1 MQPGIIHC
9 EAPGLIDSIDGAAL
23 RLLSKGF
30 SDFVG
35 KPWTVVVDAFEEV
48 DRWPL
53 LRALEMAL
61 KAEDTDAGRCG
72 SGILRDAKTRVKWT
86 VSRLERAGAAP
97 DFALMLWPEEEPM
110 ALEDGKCGLAAYKD
124 SFTHAVEGFF
134 RTTLDGRF
142 IELNP
147 ALARIYGYDSPQAL
161 ITALGDLNTDLY
173 VQQGRREEFVQLVR
187 AQGSVSGFQSQVYRA
202 DGSVI
207 WIAEYA
213 RTVCDE
219 RGQPA
224 YYEGTIID
232 LTSIKRTEAAL
243 RQSEERFRLLVETTN
258 VVPWEADIESWR
270 LTYVGPQAVKFLG
283 FAMDDWLAEGFWARQ
298 VHPDDLEW
306 VSTVRAEGIANQRN
320 FECEY
325 RMIGQGGRVV
335 WVRDVVT
342 IIESSDGTEALGGI
356 MSDISYRRFTEAAL
370 REGGNFVESLVE
382 SAPMI
387 LYLYDLSSE
396 QCLYVSGRAESILGY
411 TQRALWDMKPL
422 FVSALAH
429 EAEQASHRQHL
440 RALAE
445 ADFGQSI
452 QREFRLRGVE
462 GDWVWLRG
470 HDTVFSLNPDGN
482 PDQILGIA
490 FDITAQRL
498 AMEELA
504 SDETLFRSLAETT
517 RVIPFEMSLDTGRF
531 TYVGP
536 QAEALLG
543 HPVQDWFRKDGWLSL
558 VHPDDRDMAVQFMY
572 PPSSHPGPEVDFQTE
587 FRMRRTNG
595 QDLWVREL
603 VRYGRGA
610 DQRLRARG
618 FLFDITEAKNHE
630 EELKTTRDRLREL
643 ALWNQNVRED
653 ERANVAREIH
663 DELGQALTLFR
674 IDLGWMENRLGRFAP
689 TRALDAL
696 TEKVNDMKKL
706 VDGTLRTVRR
716 IISNL
721 RPAVLDELGLKAAIE
736 WQAEE
741 FSRRVG
747 IRCQVEAATIPDPG
761 NDTAIAIF
769 RIFQEILTNV
779 LRHAHASRVDVR
791 FTCDGQSLML
801 AVSDNGRGFSTVD
814 LGHSKSFGLLGMR
827 ERARALGGSL
837 EIISKKGCG
846 TTVIVALP
854 LREEIAA
861 VDGQLVPSANG
872 DV

>member
-1 MQPGIIHC
+1 MQSGIIHC
-9 EAPGLIDSIDGAAL
+9 EAPGVVHSADGTAL
-23 RLLSKGF
+23 RLLSKGLG
-30 SDFVG
+30 DLVG
-35 KPWTVVVDAFEEV
+35 QPWTVVADAFHDEPREALLRSLHAALHAPNAGV
-48 DRWPL
+48 DRS
-53 LRALEMAL
+53 
-61 KAEDTDAGRCG
+61 G
-72 SGILRDAKTRVKWT
+72 SGFLRDGQIGVTWT
-86 VSRLERAGAAP
+86 IFRLDRPIGECAILLQLSP
-97 DFALMLWPEEEPM
+97 
-110 ALEDGKCGLAAYKD
+110 GKRTPPPNSNDRELAAYKE

-134 RTTLDGRF
+134 RTSLEGRY
-142 IELNP
+142 IEVNP

-161 ITALGDLNTDLY
+161 MAVMSDVSTELY
-173 VQQGRREEFVQLVR
+173 VDRGRREEFVALVR
-187 AQGSVSGFQSQVYRA
+187 AQGNVSGFQSQVYRA
-202 DGSVI
+202 DGSVM

-213 RTVCDE
+213 HTVYDDG
-219 RGQPA
+219 RPV
-224 YYEGTIID
+224 YYEGSIID

-243 RQSEERFRLLVETTN
+243 RQSEERFRLLVETAN
-258 VVPWEADIESWR
+258 VVPWEADMHSWR

-283 FAMDDWLAEGFWARQ
+283 FSVEEWLSDGFWQRQ
-298 VHPDDLEW
+298 VHPEDLDW
-306 VSTVRAEGIANQRN
+306 VSTVRAEGIANHRS

-325 RMIGQGGRVV
+325 RMMGKGGRVV

-342 IIESSDGTEALGGI
+342 IIGTSAGTEALGGI
-356 MSDISYRRFTEAAL
+356 LSDISYRRFTEAAL
-370 REGGNFVESLVE
+370 REGGNFVESLIE

-396 QCLYVSGRAESILGY
+396 QCLYVSGRAEKILGY
-411 TQRALWDMKPL
+411 SQRALWDMKPL

-440 RALAE
+440 QALAE
-445 ADFGQSI
+445 ADFGQI
-452 QREFRLRGVE
+452 IEREFRLRGVE

-470 HDTVFSLNPDGN
+470 YDTVYSLGSNGRPE
-482 PDQILGIA
+482 QVLGIA
-490 FDITAQRL
+490 FDFTAQRL

-543 HPVQDWFRKDGWLSL
+543 FPISDWFRKDGWLAL
-558 VHPDDRDMAVQFMY
+558 VHPDDRDLAVQFMY
-572 PPSSHPGPEVDFQTE
+572 PPSSHPGPETDFQAE

-674 IDLGWMENRLGRFAP
+674 IDLGWMENRLGRFAA
-689 TRALDAL
+689 TRALEAL
-696 TEKVNDMKKL
+696 TGKVNDMKKL

-791 FTCDGQSLML
+791 FSCDGESLTL
-801 AVSDNGRGFSTVD
+801 AVTDNGRGFATNE

-837 EIISKKGCG
+837 EIISKKGTG

-854 LREEIAA
+854 LRDELIA
-861 VDGQLVPSANG
+861 DPNLLPP
-872 DV
+872 